1 MRETAASVISDGDCT
16 KPSGTPN
23 RTEVSTSDNI
33 SSSESDQ
40 SSSLGGAIV
49 GVDGDL
55 RVYSYKRREGQVR
68 MREDGGELRE
78 EKKDQKSMNGKI

>member
-55 RVYSYKRREGQVR
+55 RDVFLQKERGSGSDARGWWRIKGR
-68 MREDGGELRE
+68 
-78 EKKDQKSMNGKI
+78 KKIRKA